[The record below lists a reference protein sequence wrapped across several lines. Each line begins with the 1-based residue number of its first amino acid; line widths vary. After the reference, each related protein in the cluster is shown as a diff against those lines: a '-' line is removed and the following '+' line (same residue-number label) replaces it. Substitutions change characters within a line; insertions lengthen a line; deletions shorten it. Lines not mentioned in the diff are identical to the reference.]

1 MEVQQRT
8 LGIGRNHNVFGN
20 ARGLKRTPPKNH
32 KFEVIEIHDFYLPH
46 NGSRHGIFHVIVA
59 DVTHF
64 ASEEIVDLD
73 GTVTLRS
80 CNVFVV
86 VVETYAV
93 GGHIHGAKCDLRLD
107 SKF

>member
-1 MEVQQRT
+1 MQERT
-8 LGIGRNHNVFGN
+8 LGIRRNHNVFGN
-20 ARGLKRTPPKNH
+20 ARGLKRTPPINH
-32 KFEVIEIHDFYLPH
+32 KIKVIETYNVNLPH
-46 NGSRHGIFHVIVA
+46 NGSWHGIFHVIVA

-64 ASEEIVDLD
+64 ASKEVIDLD

-80 CNVFVV
+80 RNVFVV

-93 GGHIHGAKCDLRLD
+93 GGHIHGAKRDLRLD